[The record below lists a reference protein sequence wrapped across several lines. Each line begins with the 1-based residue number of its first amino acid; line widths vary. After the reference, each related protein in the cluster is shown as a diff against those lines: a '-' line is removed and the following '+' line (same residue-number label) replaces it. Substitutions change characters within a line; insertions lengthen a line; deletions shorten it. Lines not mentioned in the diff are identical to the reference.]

1 MYKNVK
7 TIKQNIDHSAV
18 AETKRDASV
27 KSAQFFLVAYRNP

>member
-7 TIKQNIDHSAV
+7 TIKQNIDNLAV
-18 AETKRDASV
+18 AETKRDVSV